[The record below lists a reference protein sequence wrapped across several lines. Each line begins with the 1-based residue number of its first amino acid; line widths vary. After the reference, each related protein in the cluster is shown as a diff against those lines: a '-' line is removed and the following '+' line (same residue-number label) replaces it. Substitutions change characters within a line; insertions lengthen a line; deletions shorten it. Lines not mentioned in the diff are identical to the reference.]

1 MGMQRMA
8 VGSVLIL
15 LGLPL
20 VLVSV
25 FVDAAAASETGTYT
39 FGWEQK
45 AGVVI
50 GCTVIWIACVVASGW
65 RPHAARVAGRT
76 WLELSQ
82 TDTIRR
88 LGVVQ
93 ALVILVSALGVLA
106 FTSLPWYVAL
116 VVGLALSVGLNL
128 ALFQRNR
135 SMLSRE
141 RRRRSH

>member
-1 MGMQRMA
+1 MQRMA

-25 FVDAAAASETGTYT
+25 FVDAAAASETGAYT

-82 TDTIRR
+82 TDTIRG
-88 LGVVQ
+88 LGIVQ
-93 ALVILVSALGVLA
+93 ALVILVSSLGVLA

-116 VVGLALSVGLNL
+116 LVGVAVSVGLNL
-128 ALFQRNR
+128 VLYQRNR
-135 SMLSRE
+135 SILSRE
-141 RRRRSH
+141 RRRRSR

>member
-1 MGMQRMA
+1 MQRMA
-8 VGSVLIL
+8 LGSVLIL
-15 LGLPL
+15 LGVPL

-25 FVDAAAASETGTYT
+25 FVDAAAASETGEYA

-50 GCTVIWIACVVASGW
+50 GFSVIWIACVVASGW
-65 RPHAARVAGRT
+65 KPHAAKVSGRT

-82 TDTIRR
+82 TDTIRG
-88 LGVVQ
+88 LGAVQ
-93 ALVILVSALGVLA
+93 AVVILVSALGVLA
-106 FTSLPWYVAL
+106 FTSAPWYAAL
-116 VVGLALSVGLNL
+116 LIGVALSVVLNL
-128 ALFQRNR
+128 ALFHRSR

>member
-1 MGMQRMA
+1 MQRMA
-8 VGSVLIL
+8 VGSALIL

-25 FVDAAAASETGTYT
+25 FVDAAAASETGEYA

-45 AGVVI
+45 AGVVL
-50 GCTVIWIACVVASGW
+50 GCTAIWIACVVASGW
-65 RPHAARVAGRT
+65 RPHAAKVSGRT

-82 TDTIRR
+82 TDTVRG

-106 FTSLPWYVAL
+106 FTSLPWYIALLVGLVLSVAL
-116 VVGLALSVGLNL
+116 NV
-128 ALFQRNR
+128 ALFQRSS

-141 RRRRSH
+141 RRRRSR

>member
-1 MGMQRMA
+1 MQRMA

-25 FVDAAAASETGTYT
+25 FVDAAAASESGEYS

-65 RPHAARVAGRT
+65 RPHAVKVSGRT

-82 TDTIRR
+82 TDTIRG

-116 VVGLALSVGLNL
+116 LVGLVLSIALNM
-128 ALFQRNR
+128 ALFQRSS

-141 RRRRSH
+141 RRRRSR